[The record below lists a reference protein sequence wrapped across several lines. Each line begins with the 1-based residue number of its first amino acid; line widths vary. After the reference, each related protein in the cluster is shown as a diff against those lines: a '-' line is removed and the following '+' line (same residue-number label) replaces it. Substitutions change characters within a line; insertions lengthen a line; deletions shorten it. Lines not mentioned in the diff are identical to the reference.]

1 MQLEGK
7 SALITGASRGIGRAI
22 ALALSAQGAA
32 VAVNYAGN
40 EKAAQAVRDEI
51 IANGGKVLIVKADVS
66 NMDDVQRMFET
77 VLKEFGTIDILVNNA
92 GITRD
97 TLLARMKEEDWQAVI
112 HTNLTGVFNC
122 TKIAAKLMM
131 KKRAGKIVNMASVVG
146 LTGNIGQSNYAAAK
160 AGIIG
165 FTKSIARELAA
176 RNVNVNAVAPGFIAT
191 DMTAVIP
198 DKAREN
204 ILHGIPFGRM
214 GKTEDV
220 ANAVLFLTSEQS
232 SYITGQ
238 VLNVDGGMVM

>member
-191 DMTAVIP
+191 DMTTVIP

>member
-146 LTGNIGQSNYAAAK
+146 LIGNIGQSNYAAAK

-191 DMTAVIP
+191 DMTTVIP

>member
-7 SALITGASRGIGRAI
+7 SALITGASRGIGRSI

>member
-191 DMTAVIP
+191 DMTTVIP
-198 DKAREN
+198 DKAREK